1 MMVHEYCT
9 GWFGYVGCFSHSAN
23 TDAQARIDAVVKEL
37 EIMEQQANSA
47 DVAYAYSDAIALL
60 KGDVHNG

>member
-1 MMVHEYCT
+1 M
-9 GWFGYVGCFSHSAN
+9 
-23 TDAQARIDAVVKEL
+23 VKEL